1 MGASV
6 VASATASAKAN
17 EEVAENAGGGSA
29 SADARM
35 DGERSAASLY
45 LGGDDFVNIAL
56 QGMGGGPTAEPSV
69 VVPMPSI
76 LGDDSSGTEGEGIGS
91 GNASSSREG
100 EAASADHRRPA
111 AGLVEVSEDEV
122 EVSSPAASF

>member
-1 MGASV
+1 MG
-6 VASATASAKAN
+6 ASATAFAAASVEAD
-17 EEVAENAGGGSA
+17 EEVTENAGGGSA
-29 SADARM
+29 SADVGM
-35 DGERSAASLY
+35 DGEHSAASLD
-45 LGGDDFVNIAL
+45 LGGDDFVDTSL

-69 VVPMPSI
+69 VVPMPNI